1 MVTPETIR
9 AEGVGI
15 HMAGKIQIRLAIL
28 AALAALAALLV
39 PSGLALGS
47 HDEPTDADFI
57 DDQGVLR
64 LQLNSSVNQFLW
76 NDGATDH
83 TQTLVATR
91 CEVDTAPSNLVKLAS
106 NRKVGTFGNSLG
118 VKSGG
123 AQGVACSRVSSGE
136 SMTFETS
143 GVIADYEIAEVQL
156 DVEMKM
162 GAEVQVQT
170 FLDANSLE
178 TFTLRSGSSIVS
190 GQGTEPSG
198 QIATSTS
205 GTPIANCRQPSDS
218 GPDAGS
224 LDNCRWVIKDIKP
237 FDRIVFTALAG
248 EYSIEGGGDGT
259 PAAAAGFGSDSLFF
273 LTDVETLTCGG
284 SADFGDDTL
293 GGGVTLAC
301 PEGFKIVR
309 YRSSA

>member
-1 MVTPETIR
+1 
-9 AEGVGI
+9 
-15 HMAGKIQIRLAIL
+15 MAGKIQIRLAIL
-28 AALAALAALLV
+28 AALAAMAALLV

-47 HDEPTDADFI
+47 HDEGTNADFI

-76 NDGATDH
+76 NDGTTDH

-91 CEVDTAPSNLVKLAS
+91 CEVDTAPSNLVKLDS

-123 AQGVACSRVSSGE
+123 AQGVACSRISSGE

-156 DVEMKM
+156 DVEVKM

-170 FLDANSLE
+170 FLGTTQIE
-178 TFTLRSGSSIVS
+178 TFKLRSGSSIVAD
-190 GQGTEPSG
+190 QGMEPSG

-224 LDNCRWVIKDIKP
+224 LDNCRWVIKDIQP
-237 FDRIVFTALAG
+237 FDKMVFTALSG

-259 PAAAAGFGSDSLFF
+259 LAVAASYGSDSLFF
-273 LTDVETLTCGG
+273 LTDVETLNCG
-284 SADFGDDTL
+284 A
-293 GGGVTLAC
+293 
-301 PEGFKIVR
+301 
-309 YRSSA
+309 